1 MYIFKIQ
8 MFWYLVLFIFKQVE
22 VLLILYSIDYDL
34 WTIFGPQKGRYKVN
48 EDFHVKDLFENW
60 NAQ

>member
-8 MFWYLVLFIFKQVE
+8 MFWYLVLFIFKHVE
-22 VLLILYSIDYDL
+22 VLLILYSMTM
-34 WTIFGPQKGRYKVN
+34 TIFGPQKGRYKVN